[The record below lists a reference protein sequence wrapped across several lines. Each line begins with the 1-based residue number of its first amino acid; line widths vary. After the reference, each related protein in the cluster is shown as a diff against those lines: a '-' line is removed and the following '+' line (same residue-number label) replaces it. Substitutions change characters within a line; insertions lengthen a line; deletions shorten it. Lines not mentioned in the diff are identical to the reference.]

1 MQRWLLAGGEV
12 TGSRDG
18 TLTVATSTSSVLAA
32 EVVGQ
37 WFAAGGGHDAVLI
50 AQEADTDLLDH
61 GLRGVGQPRPGRSRP
76 SPHRGSLPLLLLAF
90 KRVWTPLET
99 RAPPEPLV
107 VSRSPTPPPPPR
119 LLSGGLG
126 A

>member
-18 TLTVATSTSSVLAA
+18 TLTVATSTSSVLAT

-61 GLRGVGQPRPGRSRP
+61 GLRGVGQPRAGRSRP
-76 SPHRGSLPLLLLAF
+76 SPHRGSLQLLLLALDR
-90 KRVWTPLET
+90 KST
-99 RAPPEPLV
+99 RLN
-107 VSRSPTPPPPPR
+107 SSH
-119 LLSGGLG
+119 
-126 A
+126 